1 MNITRLNIIH
11 DQDSC
16 VQKMCK
22 LRSKYEWKRG
32 FETAGI
38 QYSAPALPMQAIL
51 LTMRIVKD
59 NEKCLQDVILLLDGI
74 ERDPLC
80 TYVLYV
86 AIVDDEYSTP
96 EACRF
101 KDMLK
106 SRPHFKELLLL
117 RYPRKEEGEAPRI
130 CQILVEMAKCAFKNG
145 AN

>member
-1 MNITRLNIIH
+1 
-11 DQDSC
+11 
-16 VQKMCK
+16 
-22 LRSKYEWKRG
+22 
-32 FETAGI
+32 
-38 QYSAPALPMQAIL
+38 MQAIL

-86 AIVDDEYSTP
+86 AIVDDEYNTP

-106 SRPHFKELLLL
+106 SRPHF
-117 RYPRKEEGEAPRI
+117 
-130 CQILVEMAKCAFKNG
+130 
-145 AN
+145 